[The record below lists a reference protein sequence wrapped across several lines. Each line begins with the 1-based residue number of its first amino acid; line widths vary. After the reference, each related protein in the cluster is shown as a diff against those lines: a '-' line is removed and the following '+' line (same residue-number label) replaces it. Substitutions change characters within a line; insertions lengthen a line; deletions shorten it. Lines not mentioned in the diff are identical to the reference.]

1 MPDSGNSYP
10 LSFFPVSL
18 FRGLSVLL
26 IFSKKK
32 LLVLW
37 VFFTVFVLLISV
49 VSGLFPP
56 SVCFVFTLLGA

>member
-1 MPDSGNSYP
+1 M
-10 LSFFPVSL
+10 
-18 FRGLSVLL
+18 LL

>member
-26 IFSKKK
+26 ILSKKK
-32 LLVLW
+32 LLVSW
-37 VFFTVFVLLISV
+37 IFFTVLVLPISM

-56 SVCFVFTLLGA
+56 PVCFMFTFLGV